1 MTEQVTNN
9 ADEHRYEFVVDGE
22 PAIAAYEKR
31 GDTIVFTHTEVPAKL
46 EGRGIGSR
54 LIQGALDDVRARGE
68 RIVAQPP
75 EDGVGVPNVGT
86 RAFDGV
92 LL

>member
-1 MTEQVTNN
+1 MSEQVTNN
-9 ADEHRYEFVVDGE
+9 ADEHRYELVVDGD
-22 PAIAAYEKR
+22 PAIAVYEKR

-68 RIVAQPP
+68 RIVAQCSFVAAYLDRHP
-75 EDGVGVPNVGT
+75 DQRDLV
-86 RAFDGV
+86 A
-92 LL
+92 

>member
-9 ADEHRYEFVVDGE
+9 ADEHRYELVVDGD
-22 PAIAAYEKR
+22 PAIAVYEKR

-68 RIVAQPP
+68 RIVAQCSFVAAYLDRHP
-75 EDGVGVPNVGT
+75 DQRDLV
-86 RAFDGV
+86 A
-92 LL
+92 

>member
-9 ADEHRYEFVVDGE
+9 ADEHRYEFVDDGE
-22 PAIAAYEKR
+22 LAIAAYEKR
-31 GDTIVFTHTEVPAKL
+31 GDTVVFTHTEVPAKL

-68 RIVAQPP
+68 RIVAQCSFVAAYLDRHP
-75 EDGVGVPNVGT
+75 DQRDLV
-86 RAFDGV
+86 A
-92 LL
+92 

>member
-9 ADEHRYEFVVDGE
+9 ADEHRYELVVDGE
-22 PAIAAYEKR
+22 PAIAVYEER
-31 GDTIVFTHTEVPAKL
+31 GDKIVFTHTEVPAKL

-68 RIVAQPP
+68 RIVAQCSFVAAYLDRHP
-75 EDGVGVPNVGT
+75 DQRDLV
-86 RAFDGV
+86 A
-92 LL
+92 